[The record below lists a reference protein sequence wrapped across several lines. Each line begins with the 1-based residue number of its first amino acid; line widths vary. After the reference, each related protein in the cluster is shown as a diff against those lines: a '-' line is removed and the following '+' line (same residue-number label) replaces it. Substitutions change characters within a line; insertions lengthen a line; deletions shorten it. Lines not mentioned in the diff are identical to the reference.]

1 MDFIPEVK
9 MDFIPSD
16 DEEMPELEELKITE
30 GIQET
35 EYELEDDIIQEKEEI
50 IELPKKKS
58 DNMNVNDIFNMPND
72 TPVKLTK
79 KGKPFKKRP
88 PMSEAHKE
96 KLKFAREK
104 AIASRQTKAKERKEM
119 KSLDMKEKELLKQQ
133 KVHKVKKLEKE
144 VEGHVEFDEKPKVES
159 KPIDIENAVFEGIA
173 KYETL
178 RKQRKKDKQL
188 TKSKE
193 EAEQQ
198 VRDTLMR
205 AVTPQKPFNPY
216 AGCY

>member
-9 MDFIPSD
+9 MDFIPE
-16 DEEMPELEELKITE
+16 DEEEKPDHDEEKPDHDT
-30 GIQET
+30 GVKGHFVK
-35 EYELEDDIIQEKEEI
+35 KEEI

-58 DNMNVNDIFNMPND
+58 DGMDVNDIFNMPTND
-72 TPVKLTK
+72 PPVRLTK

-96 KLKFAREK
+96 KLKLAREK
-104 AIASRQTKAKERKEM
+104 AVASRQTKAKERKEM
-119 KSLDMKEKELLKQQ
+119 KSLDMKEKELLKKQ
-133 KVHKVKKLEKE
+133 KVHKVKQLEEE
-144 VEGHVEFDEKPKVES
+144 VERKIEFDVKPQIIKEDQ
-159 KPIDIENAVFEGIA
+159 KPVDIEKAVFEGIA

-178 RKQRKKDKQL
+178 RKQRKKEKQV
-188 TKSKE
+188 TQAK
-193 EAEQQ
+193 EAEEKA

-205 AVTPQKPFNPY
+205 AVTPQKAFNPY